1 MRPTLEA
8 CRSPHP
14 HCLVVIVTPVAQP
27 EDIALVAVDL
37 RAATA

>member
-14 HCLVVIVTPVAQP
+14 HCLVVIDTPVVQP
-27 EDIALVAVDL
+27 EDIALVVVDL
-37 RAATA
+37 HAVTA